1 MGELRTFIDAEA
13 AVSEVGNADRHGAA
27 RPSGVTSRLI
37 RSSDAEPLAALLRA
51 NREFLRPWTPVREP
65 AFFTVDGQRGLVEGA
80 LDAHRDGAGFPCVIT
95 DRHDRLIGQIMLTD
109 IHRGPVQSGSVGYWV
124 SEELNGRGI
133 ARDALATIVREA
145 FGPLDL
151 HRLTAATLLA
161 NHASQRVLES
171 AGFTRIGVAQS
182 AYRIDGRWQ
191 DHVLY
196 QLVRPERR

>member
-1 MGELRTFIDAEA
+1 MGELRSFVNEEA
-13 AVSEVGNADRHGAA
+13 AAGEVGNPDQHGAA
-27 RPSGVTSRLI
+27 RPPGVTSRLI
-37 RSSDAEPLAALLRA
+37 RSSDARPLAALLTA
-51 NREFLRPWTPVREP
+51 NREFLGPWTPVREA
-65 AFFTVDGQRGLVEGA
+65 AFFTADGQRGLIDAA
-80 LDAHRDGAGFPCVIT
+80 LAAHRDGTGFPCVIT
-95 DRHDRLIGQIMLTD
+95 DRNDRLIGQIMLTD

-133 ARDALATIVREA
+133 ARDALGTIVRHA

-191 DHVLY
+191 DHILY
-196 QLVRPERR
+196 QLVRPEPR

>member
-1 MGELRTFIDAEA
+1 MGELRTFVNEEA
-13 AVSEVGNADRHGAA
+13 AASEVGNPDQHGAA

-65 AFFTVDGQRGLVEGA
+65 AFFTADGQRGLVEGA
-80 LDAHRDGAGFPCVIT
+80 LDAHRDGTGFPCVIT

-191 DHVLY
+191 DHILY
-196 QLVRPERR
+196 QLVRPEPR